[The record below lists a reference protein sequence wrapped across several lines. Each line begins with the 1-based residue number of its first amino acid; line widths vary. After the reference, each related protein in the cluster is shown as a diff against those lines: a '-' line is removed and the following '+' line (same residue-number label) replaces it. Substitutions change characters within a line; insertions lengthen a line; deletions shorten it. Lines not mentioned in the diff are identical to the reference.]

1 MLAVQEIPRK
11 IWTNWVQR
19 CADSLQTCR
28 MQPWG
33 VVWASMPGIRKSAV
47 GSSDLGSERRCRI
60 IMTEGVQVRHHLHIR
75 KSGNL
80 DSSVQWLPST
90 AVYLWT
96 GHRQDS
102 LVLSACPCLAAQV
115 RQCWG
120 CLSPL
125 DRIPPSRDSWEAHT
139 NRAIR
144 APTWHTLTS
153 GSLTSSY
160 DAQVS
165 QARFLWFVT
174 KSILM

>member
-1 MLAVQEIPRK
+1 MLGVQEIPRK

-19 CADSLQTCR
+19 CADSLRTCR

-47 GSSDLGSERRCRI
+47 GSSDLASERRCRI

-75 KSGNL
+75 KSGHL
-80 DSSVQWLPST
+80 DSSVQGLPST
-90 AVYLWT
+90 VVYLWT